1 MIKEKQLIAIA
12 DYFAEQISPDNP
24 PVDFKSPIK
33 LKSDIDEMQKTFT
46 GGSSGSEG
54 GEESAEEGG
63 ESEEEGGE
71 SEEEGG
77 DESGSEEAEEEEAT
91 PAKESETPSFG
102 LS

>member
-33 LKSDIDEMQKTFT
+33 LKSDIDEMQKSFT

-63 ESEEEGGE
+63 ESEEEGG
-71 SEEEGG
+71 
-77 DESGSEEAEEEEAT
+77 DESGSEESEESEEEEAT